1 MRKRPI
7 PLSPFPDN
15 RHDHAACREQALLQ
29 AETYCRRHG
38 LRLTSLRRRVLEL
51 VWSSHQP
58 VGAYTLL
65 EQLVTEGRKAAPP
78 TVYRSLDFLLNHG
91 LIHRIA
97 SLNAYVGCNHP
108 GSDHEAQFF
117 ICVGCGQAAEI
128 GDPSIESAIAQDAK
142 ALGFSIASQTIEVA
156 GTCARCR
163 EAKRT

>member
-1 MRKRPI
+1 
-7 PLSPFPDN
+7 
-15 RHDHAACREQALLQ
+15 
-29 AETYCRRHG
+29 
-38 LRLTSLRRRVLEL
+38 
-51 VWSSHQP
+51 